1 MLQRLKYYQRL
12 IPFLTLAFAGAIC
25 CSLVAFRIHHTDRYY
40 FLFLIWNLFLAFIP
54 YVISTYMV
62 VRKEQFSLLKLLPF
76 YFAWLLFFPN
86 APYILTDML
95 HLEARDEIGI
105 WYDMGL
111 ILSFAVT
118 GLMIGYLSLIDI
130 FEIAKTK
137 VNKSAAWL
145 LTIFNITAGS
155 FGVYVG
161 RYLRYNSWDL
171 IVCPKPLFLD
181 IATRILHPMAHP
193 KTIGV
198 TLIFS
203 GILITGFIV
212 LQQLSNRKE
221 I

>member
-1 MLQRLKYYQRL
+1 MIKKLQQHQRL
-12 IPFLTLAFAGAIC
+12 IPFLTLCFAGAVC
-25 CSLVAFRIHHTDRYY
+25 CGLVAFRIQHTHRYY
-40 FLFLIWNLFLAFIP
+40 FLFLLWNLFLAFIP

-62 VRKEQFSLLKLLPF
+62 IRRTQFSIIKLLPF

-111 ILSFAVT
+111 ILSFAIT

-137 VNKSAAWL
+137 LNVASAWA
-145 LTIFNITAGS
+145 LTIFNVIAGS
-155 FGVYVG
+155 FGVYIG

-171 IVCPKPLFLD
+171 VVCPKPLFLD
-181 IATRILHPMAHP
+181 IAMRILHPMAYP

-198 TLIFS
+198 TFIFS
-203 GILITGFIV
+203 GILITGFIL
-212 LQQLSNRKE
+212 LQQLTARKE
-221 I
+221 V